1 MDHIE
6 VGNRSHNEV
15 LCVVCVH
22 FMPIPAFIHH
32 WYAFHPPITK
42 IDVGRILCFSRCLC
56 YALNQERETGKFCWL
71 KFLLTCFNCKG
82 LDCNHVSVAA
92 DYDVEVR
99 LNIILYETYPNNP

>member
-32 WYAFHPPITK
+32 WYAFHPPITE
-42 IDVGRILCFSRCLC
+42 IDVGRIVFFTLFMLCPKS
-56 YALNQERETGKFCWL
+56 GKRNGEI
-71 KFLLTCFNCKG
+71 LL
-82 LDCNHVSVAA
+82 A
-92 DYDVEVR
+92 EVFVN
-99 LNIILYETYPNNP
+99 LF